1 MAEESPVHSVK
12 IRLSNLLGGVKL
24 ATGPATP
31 PPMFTAEELEAARR
45 ESYQRGFEDASAM
58 IETQLL
64 EQREEVSHLQ
74 DKTLSTL
81 ASHHDS
87 LDRQLRAAIP
97 ELTMEIVR
105 RVLGGMEPDQDAVF
119 KIVSEVL
126 QGLAPGP
133 ETVEVCLSTR
143 DLKLMENY
151 QSGLRDRYPQIE
163 FRVDPDLQTGDCIVT
178 SRFGALDGRL
188 ATKLRSVDRILQ

>member
-1 MAEESPVHSVK
+1 MPVHSVK
-12 IRLSNLLGGVKL
+12 IRLSNLLSGVKL

-31 PPMFTAEELEAARR
+31 RPMFTAEELEAARR
-45 ESYQRGFEDASAM
+45 EGYQRGFEDASAM

-74 DKTLSTL
+74 DKTLQAL
-81 ASHHDS
+81 GGHHDA
-87 LDRQLRAAIP
+87 LERQFRAALP

-105 RVLGGMEPDQDAVF
+105 RVLGGMEPDKDAVF

-126 QGLAPGP
+126 QGIAPGP
-133 ETVEVCLSTR
+133 ETVEVCLSNR

-151 QSGLRDRYPQIE
+151 QTGLRDRYPQIE
-163 FRVDPDLQTGDCIVT
+163 FRVDPDLEPGDCIVT